1 MSSFSFSEQS
11 FGGQSF
17 GEQSFGE
24 HAPSPRYSAARLTP
38 VGRGAV
44 ATIRL
49 MADPGLTGG
58 VPVTMPD
65 AVSGAMSESTISGG
79 TPNPDT
85 NFPRW
90 NALFEAVN
98 GAPFCQQPVGQ
109 IVFGRWG
116 TTDIEELVVCRTA
129 LGTWEIYC
137 HGGEAAV
144 QRVLKDLAGA
154 DCQILNWQEQ
164 VAASESLLDAEIL
177 EVLSQATTWR
187 TTRMVLEQ
195 SRGLLRTAF
204 LRLIELHQAG
214 DETGLIRELDRL
226 LHWSDFGLHLS
237 KPWSI
242 VLTGRPNVGKS
253 SLINGLLGYQRAI
266 VFDQPGTTRDIVTGE
281 TAFEGWPVM
290 LADTAGL
297 RSHAPDLEAAGIA
310 LARERLRVADLKLVL
325 LDLSQ
330 SPTAEDFELLSEYP
344 EGLVVAHKCDL
355 ADRWGDQLPH
365 GVFRVSSVTGEG
377 MAALQ
382 QQLVSRLVPR
392 IPPKQTPIPLT
403 QPQVEMLNEIRRA
416 STITARDQGIQRVR
430 LICRGPTPL
439 PEIAQNGSK

>member
-1 MSSFSFSEQS
+1 
-11 FGGQSF
+11 
-17 GEQSFGE
+17 
-24 HAPSPRYSAARLTP
+24 
-38 VGRGAV
+38 
-44 ATIRL
+44 
-49 MADPGLTGG
+49 
-58 VPVTMPD
+58 
-65 AVSGAMSESTISGG
+65 
-79 TPNPDT
+79 
-85 NFPRW
+85 
-90 NALFEAVN
+90 
-98 GAPFCQQPVGQ
+98 
-109 IVFGRWG
+109 
-116 TTDIEELVVCRTA
+116 
-129 LGTWEIYC
+129 
-137 HGGEAAV
+137 
-144 QRVLKDLAGA
+144 
-154 DCQILNWQEQ
+154 
-164 VAASESLLDAEIL
+164 
-177 EVLSQATTWR
+177 
-187 TTRMVLEQ
+187 
-195 SRGLLRTAF
+195 
-204 LRLIELHQAG
+204 LIELHQAG
-214 DETGLIRELDRL
+214 DEIGLIRELDRL

-281 TAFEGWPVM
+281 TAFEGWPVV

-297 RSHAPDLEAAGIA
+297 RSHAPELEAAGIA

-382 QQLVSRLVPR
+382 QQLVSRLVPK
-392 IPPKQTPIPLT
+392 IPPKETPIPLT
-403 QPQVEMLNEIRRA
+403 QPQVEMLDEIRRA

-430 LICRGPTPL
+430 LICRAPTPL